1 MVKVGSQSL
10 LQATG
15 KLDCDFMADLVR
27 QIAAL
32 KKQGHTVYFISSGAV
47 AAGRGIWQNPKK
59 LSETA
64 ARQIFAG
71 LGQVE
76 LMQIYRQLAAQHKL
90 HAVQLLLTKT
100 DFISRSH
107 YLNVE
112 RLLLS
117 LQDFPQ
123 LLPVINENDSVA
135 VEELIFTDNDQLAGV
150 LSQQLGADLLLL
162 LTEAQGIY
170 DKNPQETGAKLL
182 PLLGSDS
189 GVNWPELQGKSH
201 SGRGGISSKL
211 ETARKMSRVG
221 VLTNIAAARQ
231 SEIVLRVVAAAER
244 FIAIQNDASVAK
256 SQIKIA
262 QQKWR
267 EEWIAKPQ
275 LGTLVL
281 PSCETKMPETKKN
294 LRGVRKWLSARNL
307 AAGHARIIVNEGLAQ
322 KLKNGGQAISILP
335 VGIISY
341 EGEFSKGDLID
352 IYSLEQPIKL
362 GIGLARYGHL
372 QLKKILCQKNQAIF
386 IHYNYLHIEKWA
398 IEALEAQTKP
408 CSDMEK

>member
-1 MVKVGSQSL
+1 MTIVVKVGSQSL

-15 KLDCDFMADLVR
+15 KLDCNLMAELVR
-27 QIAAL
+27 QIAIL
-32 KKQGHTVYFISSGAV
+32 KRQGHTVYFISSGAV
-47 AAGRGIWQNPKK
+47 AAGRGIWQNPQK

-64 ARQIFAG
+64 SRQIFAG

-76 LMQIYRQLAAQHKL
+76 LMQIYRQLAAEHQL
-90 HAVQLLLTKT
+90 HAVQLLLTKM

-117 LQDFPQ
+117 LQDFPK

-135 VEELIFTDNDQLAGV
+135 VEELLFTDNDQLAGV
-150 LSQQLGADLLLL
+150 LSQQMEAHLLLL

-170 DKNPQETGAKLL
+170 DKNPHEDGAELFT
-182 PLLGSDS
+182 LLGPDS
-189 GVNWPELQGKSH
+189 GVAWPKIEGKSH

-221 VLTNIAAARQ
+221 LLTSIASARQ
-231 SEIVLRVVAAAER
+231 AEIILRVVAAAEH
-244 FIAIQNDASVAK
+244 FIVMQNNANLQAEF
-256 SQIKIA
+256 QIKEA
-262 QQKWR
+262 RQKWR
-267 EEWIAKPQ
+267 EAWVAQPE
-275 LGTLVL
+275 LGTMIL
-281 PSCETKMPETKKN
+281 PSCETQMPETKKN

-322 KLKNGGQAISILP
+322 KLKSGSQAISILP
-335 VGIISY
+335 VGIVSY

-352 IYSLEQPIKL
+352 IYSLEQSIKL

-372 QLKKILCQKNQAIF
+372 QLKKVMSQKNQAIF
-386 IHYNYLHIEKWA
+386 IHYNYLHIEK
-398 IEALEAQTKP
+398 
-408 CSDMEK
+408 